1 MAVTDKHPQYIAA
14 QKSWEIMR
22 DAVAGEEQIKQAQT
36 KYLAKSAG
44 MIEAEKQGDT
54 AVYRVNAQL
63 EVVQNQ
69 PNLTADIALIKDW
82 EV

>member
-1 MAVTDKHPQYIAA
+1 NEVN
-14 QKSWEIMR
+14 
-22 DAVAGEEQIKQAQT
+22 GN
-36 KYLAKSAG
+36 L
-44 MIEAEKQGDT
+44 
-54 AVYRVNAQL
+54 YRVNAQL

>member
-1 MAVTDKHPQYIAA
+1 
-14 QKSWEIMR
+14 MR

-54 AVYRVNAQL
+54 TGEIYKSLSKSSSSIHYGFRIHYAR
-63 EVVQNQ
+63 
-69 PNLTADIALIKDW
+69 
-82 EV
+82 

>member
-1 MAVTDKHPQYIAA
+1 
-14 QKSWEIMR
+14 MR

-54 AVYRVNAQL
+54 TERF
-63 EVVQNQ
+63 
-69 PNLTADIALIKDW
+69 IKPI
-82 EV
+82 